1 MGFNQLTATSFD
13 SSIRTLSYGA
23 WISPTKGAV
32 PEAVP
37 PDQTN
42 LVLNT
47 TRKFCTPQ
55 LEGKPSGNV
64 AIPNQKADPIWI
76 EFPFKGVHDEIIQM
90 YMAWDGR
97 EECEHAAAPVIE
109 APSPVIPDELRLQ
122 ALKNGTNGCGAD
134 GGVTYINCRMYGW

>member
-1 MGFNQLTATSFD
+1 
-13 SSIRTLSYGA
+13 
-23 WISPTKGAV
+23 
-32 PEAVP
+32 
-37 PDQTN
+37 
-42 LVLNT
+42 
-47 TRKFCTPQ
+47 
-55 LEGKPSGNV
+55 
-64 AIPNQKADPIWI
+64 
-76 EFPFKGVHDEIIQM
+76 M